1 MLKFFPT
8 PYPDEILYSVLA
20 RYHVRSG
27 NMNASTTAR
36 ELFSSIRSSQSL
48 IMPHNLDVLVGNMPE
63 NSEYTAEEL
72 IFKNTMF
79 PFYAAFLEKETA
91 DRIFAAM
98 KLSYNFKIYCAAGI
112 MASAIQSPEY
122 IRFCPTCIVEDKI
135 KYGEMYWHRIHQVPG
150 VFICPVHHEILLN
163 SKIFIRSPYREYY
176 PANEQSCQI
185 YKPNVQYSSD
195 TFEKLKNL
203 AKDVVWLFENCLLLG
218 DRHIIVRKYINRL
231 IEKGL
236 ATVTGQV
243 RCNVLCTSIKEY
255 YGDKFLQS
263 IQCGILNCHS
273 ENWIRNIARDQA
285 ASTHPIRHVLL
296 IRYLSGS
303 PQCFLENNDEYK
315 PFGNGPW
322 PCLNK
327 IAEHYLD
334 PVIENVRI
342 QAHHGNK
349 RPVGTFTCSCGFVY
363 SRHGPDEEKDRYR
376 IGRIKNYGHM
386 WERKLRQCLEE
397 EKLSLTQTAKVQK
410 TSINTV
416 KKYAAILGIDI
427 TSPYMKSNYFVANTL
442 KKSSNNDVYRTQRTQ
457 QCRQLWKQLQD
468 ENKTA
473 NRHQL
478 SKIDHATYSWLKH
491 NDREW
496 YEHNSPP
503 PGFNKS
509 ASRKVNWGNRDEE
522 ILEKVRNV
530 VNDILNSENKPERI
544 TIFSVSKKA
553 VLSTI
558 LYYRL
563 NMLPKTK
570 QYLIPLL
577 ESIDDFQI
585 KRIKWAAKYVY
596 GQNRKV
602 SKNNILKA
610 AGLQTEKA
618 THFEEIIKSE
628 INKYIT

>member
-8 PYPDEILYSVLA
+8 PYPDEILYSVFA

-36 ELFSSIRSSQSL
+36 ELFGSIKCSQSL
-48 IMPHNLDVLVGNMPE
+48 IMPHNIDVLVGNMPE
-63 NSEYTAEEL
+63 NAEYTAEEL
-72 IFKNTMF
+72 IYKNTMF
-79 PFYAAFLEKETA
+79 PFYSAFLEKEKA

-98 KLSYNFKIYCAAGI
+98 KMSYNINIYCVAGI

-122 IRFCPTCIVEDKI
+122 IRFCPSCIVEDKI

-150 VFICPVHHEILLN
+150 VFLCPVHHEILLN
-163 SKIFIRSPYREYY
+163 SKIFIRSPYREYH
-176 PANEQSCQI
+176 PANEQCCQI
-185 YKPNVQYSSD
+185 YKPNVQYGSD
-195 TFEKLKNL
+195 TFEKFKNL

-218 DRHIIVRKYINRL
+218 DRHIIVEKYINRL

-236 ATVTGQV
+236 ATVTRQV
-243 RCNVLCTSIKEY
+243 RCNALCTSIKEY

-263 IQCGILNCHS
+263 IQCRISNCDS
-273 ENWIRNIARDQA
+273 GNWISIIAREQA
-285 ASTHPIRHVLL
+285 ASTHPIRHLLL

-303 PQCFLENNDEYK
+303 PQCFLENNEEYK

-334 PVIENVRI
+334 LVIENVKIR
-342 QAHHGNK
+342 AHPSNK

-376 IGRIKNYGHM
+376 IGRINNYGHV

-397 EKLSLTQTAKVQK
+397 KKLLLTQTAKVLK
-410 TSINTV
+410 TAINTV
-416 KKYAAILGIDI
+416 KKYATILGIDI
-427 TSPYMKSNYFVANTL
+427 TSPYMKSSYVVANTL
-442 KKSSNNDVYRTQRTQ
+442 KKSSNNDVHRTQRTQ
-457 QCRQLWKQLQD
+457 QCRQIWKQLQD
-468 ENKTA
+468 EDQTA
-473 NRHQL
+473 NRYKL
-478 SKIDHATYSWLKH
+478 SKMDHITYSWLYN

-496 YEHNSPP
+496 YEQNSPP

-509 ASRKVNWGNRDEE
+509 TSRKVNWGKRDEE

-544 TIFSVSKKA
+544 TICSVSKKA
-553 VLSTI
+553 ALSTI
-558 LYYRL
+558 LRYKL

-577 ESIDDFQI
+577 ESIEDFQI
-585 KRIKWAAKYVY
+585 KRIKWAAKYIY
-596 GQNRKV
+596 EQDRKV
-602 SKNNILKA
+602 SYSSILRV
-610 AGLQTEKA
+610 AGLEAEKA
-618 THFEEIIKSE
+618 THLKEIIENE
-628 INKYIT
+628 IRKYTT